1 MKLYVEENWSQ
12 MERFSKNYLENKG
25 VTLQQ
30 YQCDILRYDFEM
42 NELFF
47 SILSHKFCVHVG
59 VLLAFNSYWCTTQW
73 INLSD
78 CSIIFLCQ
86 GDKQSIWK
94 FILTTK
100 KQSETSVT
108 TTSTEEPLSSFEK
121 ELASFISSDDRIIKL
136 TSKVEGQHESVK

>member
-1 MKLYVEENWSQ
+1 MKLYIEENWSE
-12 MERFSKNYLENKG
+12 MEHFSKNYLENKG

-42 NELFF
+42 DELFF
-47 SILSHKFCVHVG
+47 SILSHKFHVHL
-59 VLLAFNSYWCTTQW
+59 VLLAFNGYWCTTQW
-73 INLSD
+73 ISLSD
-78 CSIIFLCQ
+78 CSIIFLWQ
-86 GDKQSIWK
+86 GDKQSRQK

-121 ELASFISSDDRIIKL
+121 EHASFISSDDRITKL
-136 TSKVEGQHESVK
+136 TSKVEGQHESMK